1 MRSWNTVG
9 AAPTQQPLLTTSTS
23 SEDPHDLNHRRASAA
38 AGLEPHGH
46 TPWSVPGG
54 SRMFAAGKSTI
65 SPPFFLELTSRAL
78 LPRNA
83 AHNDICSQYAC
94 ANNMLVQLLYE
105 SSSTSSTS
113 TSEEEDS
120 RSIVPF
126 LQGEK
131 NMGRASDP
139 RERALD
145 LVGKEED
152 RGSPVSIPPT
162 WSICDSHKRSRAPP
176 RREGEPAPRELC
188 VLCSQADNTQTVCIP
203 TRNVARAEKN
213 TQPEMLPALA
223 YVCLHLYKV

>member
-23 SEDPHDLNHRRASAA
+23 SEDPHNLNHRRASAA

-105 SSSTSSTS
+105 NSSTSSTS
-113 TSEEEDS
+113 TSSEEDS

-145 LVGKEED
+145 LVERKKIGA
-152 RGSPVSIPPT
+152 RPSPF
-162 WSICDSHKRSRAPP
+162 SHLIHLRFPQAQPCPASAR
-176 RREGEPAPRELC
+176 GEPAPRGLC
-188 VLCSQADNTQTVCIP
+188 VVCSQADNTQTVCIP

-213 TQPEMLPALA
+213 TQPEMLPTLA